1 MPAVGKELLFVFGNR
16 LYHQIDGVAIG
27 LPLSLTLTNAFLC
40 HYEKNWLNSCS
51 TEFKSELY
59 KRFVDDIFV
68 KFWSRY
74 HVKNFVDY
82 KNTKHPNIRLTF
94 EQEDQNNFSSL
105 DMKIIRNKLL
115 KHQFIEGVHSVVF
128 LLISRVL

>member
-1 MPAVGKELLFVFGNR
+1 MSAVGEESLFVFGNS
-16 LYHQIDGVAIG
+16 LYHQIDGVATG
-27 LPLSLTLTNAFLC
+27 FPLSLTLTNAFLC

-74 HVKNFVDY
+74 HVKNLVDY
-82 KNTKHPNIRLTF
+82 KNAKHPNIRLTF
-94 EQEDQNNFSSL
+94 E
-105 DMKIIRNKLL
+105 
-115 KHQFIEGVHSVVF
+115 
-128 LLISRVL
+128 